1 MKRNLKLFFG
11 CASLIMATGASLAQA
26 AIISSL
32 NTTWPTSP
40 DVQTLDPLPLTPA
53 NRGISG
59 TRVNR
64 QSFSVA
70 SDVTVGSIFLASNNY
85 NNQAFN
91 ISIVET
97 TAVNASPLVDGA
109 VVAGP
114 ITVAAAGSLEAGNR
128 IIKIDLAPSEIFTLP
143 AKTGTEGYIML
154 VQLTDTST
162 PVAFNW
168 VHSNNGSDVYTG
180 GRSRRDDGNQTNT
193 RDFGLALVAVVPEPG
208 SAMLLF
214 SGFAGL
220 ATIRRRK

>member
-1 MKRNLKLFFG
+1 MKRNLKLLFC
-11 CASLIMATGASLAQA
+11 CASLILAIGASIAQA

-40 DVQTLDPLPLTPA
+40 DVQTLDPLPLSPA

-59 TRVNR
+59 SRVNR

-70 SDVTVGSIFLASNNY
+70 NDVTVGTIFLASNNY

-97 TAVNASPLVDGA
+97 AAVNASPLVDG
-109 VVAGP
+109 VLVAGP

-128 IIKIDLAPSEIFTLP
+128 IIKIDLGPSEIFTLP
-143 AKTGTEGYIML
+143 GKTGTEGYIML
-154 VQLTDTST
+154 VQLADTST

-193 RDFGLALVAVVPEPG
+193 RDYGLALVGIPEPA
-208 SAMLLF
+208 STVLLLT
-214 SGFAGL
+214 GLAGL
-220 ATIRRRK
+220 ASIRRRK